1 MGKQPLMKSRLTFIK
16 FWTGGK
22 ALRLFFGKFVLMR
35 TFSFLIA
42 MLLTIA
48 VFGQK
53 TSISKKR
60 TLDKKKIEF
69 KHTTL
74 GFGVGI
80 TRSVIFLSR
89 NVREF
94 NDATGFNV
102 GVVYGGNKLTRV
114 SAEFHQYSPI
124 NIEPTWYNINAKT
137 YEANLQLLARFK
149 RSNAVIYPITGISVN
164 QFKGYFT
171 GKEDFQNLAD
181 KYQVNSEV
189 RSFWIGANFGLGYE
203 HEIGPLKA
211 VLQYKMRVGVQDV
224 VGKIN
229 IMDVCYSFG
238 LRYDIKA
245 YTPKVLYRVIMRS
258 YKPRYS
264 VN

>member
-1 MGKQPLMKSRLTFIK
+1 MRKFFFI
-16 FWTGGK
+16 
-22 ALRLFFGKFVLMR
+22 
-35 TFSFLIA
+35 IA
-42 MLLTIA
+42 MLLAIV

-53 TSISKKR
+53 TTISKKR
-60 TLDKKKIEF
+60 TLDKKKIEL

-102 GVVYGGNKLTRV
+102 GIVYGGNKLARV
-114 SAEFHQYSPI
+114 SAEFHQYSAI

-137 YEANLQLLARFK
+137 YEANLHLLARFK
-149 RSNAVIYPITGISVN
+149 RSNAIIYPITGLSIN

-181 KYQVNSEV
+181 KYPVNSEV
-189 RSFWIGANFGLGYE
+189 RSYWIGANFGLGYE
-203 HEIGPLKA
+203 HQIGPLKA

-229 IMDVCYSFG
+229 IMDVCYSLG

-245 YTPKVLYRVIMRS
+245 LTPKAVYRVITRN
-258 YKPRYS
+258 YKARYD